1 MPITILDE
9 STATAL
15 ATASTPQ
22 EVVGPNGA
30 LLGQFIPASL
40 PRISFPEFGVPDDEL
55 KRQLTDPNEK
65 WVTPEDV
72 MARLREIDRCSR

>member
-15 ATASTPQ
+15 ATASSPQ
-22 EVVGPNGA
+22 EVVDPNGV

-40 PRISFPEFGVPDDEL
+40 PRVSFPGFGVTDDEL
-55 KRQLTDPNEK
+55 ERQLTDPNEQ
-65 WVTPEDV
+65 W
-72 MARLREIDRCSR
+72 

>member
-1 MPITILDE
+1 MSITILDE

-22 EVVGPNGA
+22 EVRGPNGI

-40 PRISFPEFGVPDDEL
+40 PKVSFPEFGVTDDEL
-55 KRQLTDPNEK
+55 DRLLSDPNEK

-72 MARLREIDRCSR
+72 TARLREIDRCSP

>member
-1 MPITILDE
+1 MSITILDE

-22 EVVGPNGA
+22 EVRGPNGV

-40 PRISFPEFGVPDDEL
+40 PKVSFPEFGVTDDEL
-55 KRQLTDPNEK
+55 ERQLSDPNSR
-65 WVTPEDV
+65 WHTPEEV
-72 MARLREIDRCSR
+72 MARLREIDRCSP